1 MTSILVAIVTLLV
14 VAAMV
19 QIVRVS
25 ELLAELK
32 EDVNEVTESDNKTQG
47 ILYLVIG
54 FGFLVFVVWQMIA
67 WNDLLLPE
75 SSLDS
80 WGKIDAL
87 MQFTMTLI
95 LVVFFITTP
104 MLFIFSYLYRG
115 KKSNNIFLCS
125 Q

>member
-32 EDVNEVTESDNKTQG
+32 KEDVNEVTESDNKTQG

-54 FGFLVFVVWQMIA
+54 FGFLVFVVCNPSTACETHVW
-67 WNDLLLPE
+67 
-75 SSLDS
+75 SLDVWDS
-80 WGKIDAL
+80 
-87 MQFTMTLI
+87 F
-95 LVVFFITTP
+95 
-104 MLFIFSYLYRG
+104 
-115 KKSNNIFLCS
+115 
-125 Q
+125 

>member
-32 EDVNEVTESDNKTQG
+32 KEDVNEVTESDNKTQG

-54 FGFLVFVVWQMIA
+54 FGFSFCCLA
-67 WNDLLLPE
+67 NDCLE
-75 SSLDS
+75 
-80 WGKIDAL
+80 
-87 MQFTMTLI
+87 
-95 LVVFFITTP
+95 
-104 MLFIFSYLYRG
+104 
-115 KKSNNIFLCS
+115 
-125 Q
+125 